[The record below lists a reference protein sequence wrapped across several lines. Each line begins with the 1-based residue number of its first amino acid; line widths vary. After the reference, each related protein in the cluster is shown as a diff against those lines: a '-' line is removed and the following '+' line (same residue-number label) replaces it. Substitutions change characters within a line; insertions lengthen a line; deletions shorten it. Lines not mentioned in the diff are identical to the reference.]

1 MKTTKTMKKTTTLF
15 RAAAVVT
22 AAATGILAVTAAA
35 QATSGASAS
44 PGPQSSNNSHN
55 SHESQSSSAD
65 GGFGY
70 TDVRRGIPDSA
81 VRFAVAS
88 PQVHNGGAF
97 PVSAWASS
105 FGCTGGNQQITLDW
119 HGAPSAA
126 RSFAVTMFDPDAP
139 TGSGFWHWLVWDIP
153 AGDTELSG
161 ALPAGAVAGTDDAG
175 VTGYLGP
182 CPPAGDGTHHYEITV
197 YALNVAS
204 LNLPSA
210 TPAALATFSMSSH
223 VIGYAEMTV
232 DAKR

>member
-1 MKTTKTMKKTTTLF
+1 MKMKTKTTKKTTTLF
-15 RAAAVVT
+15 RVAAVLT
-22 AAATGILAVTAAA
+22 AAIAGSVAVTAAA
-35 QATSGASAS
+35 QATGGAAAS
-44 PGPQSSNNSHN
+44 SK
-55 SHESQSSSAD
+55 SQSSSGD
-65 GGFGY
+65 HGFGY

-81 VRFAVAS
+81 VRFAVTS
-88 PQVHNGGAF
+88 PQIHDGGTF
-97 PVSAWASS
+97 PASAWASA

-153 AGDTELSG
+153 AGDTELSST
-161 ALPAGAVAGTDDAG
+161 LPAGAVAGTDDAG

-204 LNLPSA
+204 LGLPST
-210 TPAALATFSMSSH
+210 TPAALTTFSMSSH

>member
-1 MKTTKTMKKTTTLF
+1 MKKTTTLF
-15 RAAAVVT
+15 RAAAVL
-22 AAATGILAVTAAA
+22 AAATAGTLAVTAAA
-35 QATSGASAS
+35 QATSGASQ
-44 PGPQSSNNSHN
+44 G
-55 SHESQSSSAD
+55 SSAD

-81 VRFAVAS
+81 VRFAVTS
-88 PQVHNGGAF
+88 PQVHNGGTF
-97 PVSAWASS
+97 PASAWASS

-119 HGAPSAA
+119 HGAPAAA

-153 AGDTELSG
+153 VGDTILSS

-204 LNLPSA
+204 LDLPSA